1 MTASQQ
7 HITRLLRHYGAH
19 SRTQLSLQDGICALR
34 EPDGQEAVVLEVP
47 ANSSE
52 LLLHSE
58 VLRLQEEVS
67 AAVYQLMLMLN
78 FEMAAMKGCWLALDE
93 NSTLRLC
100 TQHTAE
106 SLDESGFTALLPAFI
121 SQAKETRLLIRGLL
135 PRIMAA

>member
-1 MTASQQ
+1 MTPTQQ
-7 HITRLLRHYGAH
+7 HITRLLRHYGSL

-34 EPDGQEAVVLEVP
+34 ESDGQEAVVLEVP
-47 ANSSE
+47 SSSSV
-52 LLLHSE
+52 LLLHSD
-58 VLRLQEEVS
+58 VMRFQGDVS
-67 AAVYQLMLMLN
+67 TAVYQLILMIN

-106 SLDESGFTALLPAFI
+106 SLDEPGFTALLPAFI

-135 PRIMAA
+135 PRLMAA

>member
-1 MTASQQ
+1 MTPTQQ
-7 HITRLLRHYGAH
+7 HITRLLRHYGSL
-19 SRTQLSLQDGICALR
+19 SRSQLSLQDGICALR
-34 EPDGQEAVVLEVP
+34 ESDGQEAVVLEVP
-47 ANSSE
+47 ASSSV
-52 LLLHSE
+52 LLLHSD
-58 VLRLQEEVS
+58 VIRFQGDVS

-135 PRIMAA
+135 PRLMAA